1 MGSKTSAL
9 EACQPEGT
17 MYSAMEK
24 CHAFGGTGEDT
35 IQYGSNT
42 WVIPCH

>member
-1 MGSKTSAL
+1 MPPMGSKTSAL
-9 EACQPEGT
+9 EACQAGK
-17 MYSAMEK
+17 MEK
-24 CHAFGGTGEDT
+24 CDAFGGTGEDT